1 MTLGGRHPH
10 PSPRCLSCVAPG
22 IHVSLV
28 PSEDELRDRVPLGL
42 RSSENSFQ
50 GKRVLGDHA
59 GSQGTGQTPEKG
71 GGLSCRVPTTQAVP
85 SLGPGHTPGAG
96 VLFQDVLGHKV
107 RSRSV
112 LRASQGGGPHLIG
125 HEDPAAHPR
134 PLASSP

>member
-1 MTLGGRHPH
+1 MTLW
-10 PSPRCLSCVAPG
+10 VAG
-22 IHVSLV
+22 IPTLPPDARAVLLLGSVSLV
-28 PSEDELRDRVPLGL
+28 PSEAELMDRVLLGL

-50 GKRVLGDHA
+50 GKKAHG
-59 GSQGTGQTPEKG
+59 GSQGTGKTPEKG
-71 GGLSCRVPTTQAVP
+71 GGLPCQVPTTQAVP

-96 VLFQDVLGHKV
+96 VLFQDILGHKV

-112 LRASQGGGPHLIG
+112 LRASHRGGPHLIG